1 VSVEAAIYRAALLE
15 ADRILRERELGL
27 GELRELVTTLERIR
41 LALGRPEDPNVPA
54 SLELL
59 RRLEDLD
66 ELLG

>member
-1 VSVEAAIYRAALLE
+1 MSVEAAIYRAALLE